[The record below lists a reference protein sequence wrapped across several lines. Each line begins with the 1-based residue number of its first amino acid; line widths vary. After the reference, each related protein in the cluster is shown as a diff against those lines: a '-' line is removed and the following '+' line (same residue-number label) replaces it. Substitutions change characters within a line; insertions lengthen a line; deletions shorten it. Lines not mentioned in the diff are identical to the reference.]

1 MQLDRIDCEIVEALQ
16 NNGRLSNKELAARVG
31 VAPSTCL
38 LRMRRLQEGGALKGF
53 HGSFDS
59 QALGVGLQAIVAV
72 QLRRHSTEW
81 VEAFKA
87 HALGLPEVVNLFHMS
102 GANDFMIHVAVRDSN
117 HLRKLAMTAFTTR
130 EEVSKI
136 ETSLVF
142 DHVPS
147 HRLPIYV
154 DPKE

>member
-1 MQLDRIDCEIVEALQ
+1 MKLDRIDCEIVAALQ
-16 NNGRLSNKELAARVG
+16 NKGRLSNKELAARLG

-38 LRMRRLQEGGALKGF
+38 LRVRRLEEGGALRGF
-53 HGSFDS
+53 YGSFDS

-81 VEAFKA
+81 VEAFRA
-87 HALGLPEVVNLFHMS
+87 HALSLPEVVNLYHMS
-102 GANDFMIHVAVRDSN
+102 GINDFLIHVAVRDSN

-130 EEVSKI
+130 KEVSKI

-142 DHVPS
+142 DHVAA

-154 DPKE
+154 EPEE